1 MTIKNKKIL
10 IIIGGGIAAYKS
22 LDLIRL
28 LKKEG
33 VEIKTI
39 LTKSGKEFVTPLSLT
54 VLTKSKTH
62 VDIFDKNSEAEID
75 HIALS
80 RWADL
85 VIVMPT
91 TANFMS
97 KLSIGKAEDLATT
110 VLLAS
115 NKEILLVPA
124 MNVRMWLHKAT
135 QTNLK
140 ILHDF
145 GYLFIGPEKGE
156 MACGEFGEG
165 KMSSPRQIFAYLK
178 NYFNKKNLVKKK
190 KWKAVVTTGPTRE
203 YIDPVRYI
211 SNESSGKQGYEI
223 AVALDK
229 LGIKTTLIAGPS
241 NFVAPKG
248 IKVKKIT
255 TADEMLNEVKK
266 TLPVDLVVCA
276 AAVTDFKPSEKN
288 KNKIKKD
295 NMKLKY
301 INLVKNNDILE
312 YISKNNKDR
321 PRLVAGFSAET
332 ENLIKNSIN
341 KLKRKHCDLIFANDV
356 SQKDIGFNSDY
367 NEVSVIDKKGNVKM
381 LPKNK
386 KSFIANKIAEILLD
400 ELLIDD
406 RNINQKI
413 N

>member
-1 MTIKNKKIL
+1 MTLKNKKIL

-28 LKKEG
+28 LKKES

-54 VLTKSKTH
+54 TLTKSKTH
-62 VDIFDKNSEAEID
+62 ENMFDKNSEAEID

-85 VIVMPT
+85 IIVMPT

-97 KLSIGKAEDLATT
+97 RLSIGKAEDLATT

-115 NKEILLVPA
+115 NKDILLVPA

-140 ILHDF
+140 ILQDF
-145 GYLFIGPEKGE
+145 GYFFIGPEKGE

-165 KMSSPRQIFAYLK
+165 KMSSPRQIYGYLK
-178 NYFNKKNLVKKK
+178 NYFDKKNLVKKK
-190 KWKAVVTTGPTRE
+190 KWKAIVTTGPTRE

-223 AVALDK
+223 AIALNK

-241 NFVAPKG
+241 NLVYSKG
-248 IKVKKIT
+248 LKIKKIT
-255 TADEMLNEVKK
+255 SAEEMLNEVKK
-266 TLPVDLVVCA
+266 CLPVDLAVCA
-276 AAVTDFKPSEKN
+276 AAVTDFKPAKRN
-288 KNKIKKD
+288 KNKIKKEIA
-295 NMKLKY
+295 KLKF
-301 INLVKNNDILE
+301 INFIKNNDILE
-312 YISKNNKDR
+312 YISKNNKHR
-321 PRLVAGFSAET
+321 PKLVAGFSAET
-332 ENLIKNSIN
+332 ENLTKNTIS
-341 KLKRKHCDLIFANDV
+341 KMKSKHCDLMFANDV

-367 NEVSVIDKKGNVKM
+367 NEISVIDRNGNVKII
-381 LPKNK
+381 PKNK

-400 ELLIDD
+400 KLLVDD
-406 RNINQKI
+406 RIIN
-413 N
+413 

>member
-1 MTIKNKKIL
+1 MMLKNKKIL

-28 LKKEG
+28 LGKNK

-39 LTKSGKEFVTPLSLT
+39 LTKSGKEFVTSLSLT
-54 VLTKSKTH
+54 TLTKSKTYE
-62 VDIFDKNSEAEID
+62 DIFDKNSEAEID

-85 VIVMPT
+85 IIVMPT

-115 NKEILLVPA
+115 NKDILLVPA

-135 QTNLK
+135 QTNFKTLQ
-140 ILHDF
+140 DF

-165 KMSSPRQIFAYLK
+165 KMSSPRQIYSYLK

-190 KWKAVVTTGPTRE
+190 NWKAIVTAGPTRE
-203 YIDPVRYI
+203 YLDPVRYI

-223 AVALDK
+223 AIALNK
-229 LGIKTTLIAGPS
+229 LGISTTLITGPS
-241 NFVAPKG
+241 NLVVPQG
-248 IKVKKIT
+248 LKVKKIT
-255 TADEMLNEVKK
+255 SADQMLNEVKK
-266 TLPVDLVVCA
+266 SLPVDLAVCT
-276 AAVTDFKPSEKN
+276 AAVTDFKPIKRN
-288 KNKIKKD
+288 RNKIKKE
-295 NMKLKY
+295 N
-301 INLVKNNDILE
+301 INFKSISFVKNNDILE
-312 YISKNNKDR
+312 YISKSNKNR

-332 ENLIKNSIN
+332 ENLTKNSIN
-341 KLKRKHCDLIFANDV
+341 KINRKHCDLIFANDV
-356 SQKDIGFNSDY
+356 SKKDIGFNSDY
-367 NEVSVIDKKGNVKM
+367 NKISVIDKEGNIKII
-381 LPKNK
+381 PKNK

-400 ELLIDD
+400 KLLIDD
-406 RNINQKI
+406 RNIN
-413 N
+413 

>member
-1 MTIKNKKIL
+1 MTLKNKKIL
-10 IIIGGGIAAYKS
+10 IIVGGGIAAYKS

-28 LKKEG
+28 LKKDD
-33 VEIKTI
+33 VDVKTI
-39 LTKSGKEFVTPLSLT
+39 LTRSGREFVTSLSLT
-54 VLTKSKTH
+54 TLTKHKAYE
-62 VDIFDKNSEAEID
+62 DLFDKNSEAEID

-85 VIVMPT
+85 IIVMPT

-97 KLSIGKAEDLATT
+97 KLSIGRAEDLATT

-115 NKEILLVPA
+115 NKDILLVPA

-135 QTNLK
+135 QINLK
-140 ILHDF
+140 ILQDF
-145 GYLFIGPEKGE
+145 DYLFIGPEKGE

-178 NYFNKKNLVKKK
+178 NYFNKKNIIQKKN
-190 KWKAVVTTGPTRE
+190 WKAIVTTGPTRE

-223 AVALDK
+223 AIALNK

-241 NFVAPKG
+241 NLISPKG
-248 IKVKKIT
+248 IEVKKIT
-255 TADEMLNEVKK
+255 SADEMLSEVKK
-266 TLPVDLVVCA
+266 LLPVDLAVCA
-276 AAVTDFKPSEKN
+276 AAVADFKPAERS
-288 KNKIKKD
+288 KNKIKKE
-295 NMKLKY
+295 NVSLKT
-301 INLVKNNDILE
+301 INFIKNNDILE
-312 YISKNNKDR
+312 FISKNNKHR

-332 ENLIKNSIN
+332 ENLIENSIN
-341 KLKRKHCDLIFANDV
+341 KIREKHCDLIFANDV

-367 NEVSVIDKKGNVKM
+367 NKISVIDKKSNIKII
-381 LPKNK
+381 PKNK

-400 ELLIDD
+400 KLLIDD
-406 RNINQKI
+406 RNIN
-413 N
+413 